1 MSRKVSRRKFLKR
14 FAMASS
20 ATALAWSFEE
30 KALLAASTVRAPRPA
45 SEPSTKGLPTG
56 KIGDLTISRI
66 LAGGNLIS
74 GFAHSRDL
82 IYVSSLLR
90 QYFTDEKVWET
101 LQLCEEN
108 GVNTAILRLD
118 DHCLRIPDGSRNDLG
133 GNMQWIAQCKLTEK
147 DWKSDMLRAI
157 DNGAHA
163 AYLHGGVAEGLLG
176 DGKMDTIAKAVDLIK
191 QNGVPAGVAG
201 HAIEVPIACE
211 KAGIDVDF
219 YLKTLNAK
227 NYWSAG
233 RMPRHDSVWAET
245 PEKTIE
251 FMKNVKKPWIAYKVL
266 GAGAIHPKEGFKY
279 VFDNG
284 ADFACVGMFDFQV
297 VEDAIIARNAL
308 SNVKRSRPWRG

>member
-1 MSRKVSRRKFLKR
+1 
-14 FAMASS
+14 MASS
-20 ATALAWSFEE
+20 GAALAWSFEE
-30 KALLAASTVRAPRPA
+30 KALLAASTAGAPGPA
-45 SEPSTKGLPTG
+45 SERSTKGLPTG

-66 LAGGNLIS
+66 LVGGNLIS

-118 DHCLRIPDGSRNDLG
+118 DHCLRILDGYWNDRG
-133 GNMQWIAQCKLTEK
+133 GRMQWIAQCKLNEK
-147 DWKSDMLRAI
+147 DWKSDMLQAI

-163 AYLHGGVAEGLLG
+163 AYLHGGVAEGLLA
-176 DGKMDTIAKAVDLIK
+176 DNKIDTIAKAVDLIK

-211 KAGIDVDF
+211 KAGIAVDF
-219 YLKTLNAK
+219 YMKTLNAK

-233 RMPRHDSVWAET
+233 IMPRHDSVWAET

-251 FMKNVKKPWIAYKVL
+251 FMKNVRKPWIAYKVL

-297 VEDAIIARNAL
+297 VEDVIIARDAL
-308 SNVKRSRPWRG
+308 NTVKRSRPWRG

>member
-1 MSRKVSRRKFLKR
+1 MSRKVSRRKFLR
-14 FAMASS
+14 RSAMASTG
-20 ATALAWSFEE
+20 AALAWSFEE
-30 KALLAASTVRAPRPA
+30 KALLAAGTGRAPGPA
-45 SEPSTKGLPTG
+45 SERSTRGLPTG
-56 KIGDLTISRI
+56 RIGDLTISRI
-66 LAGGNLIS
+66 LVGGNLIS

-82 IYVSSLLR
+82 IYASSLLR

-118 DHCLRIPDGSRNDLG
+118 DHCLRILDGYWNDLG
-133 GNMQWIAQCKLTEK
+133 GKMQWIAQCKLTEK

-163 AYLHGGVAEGLLG
+163 AFLHGGVAEGLLG

-201 HAIEVPIACE
+201 HSIEVPIACE

-219 YLKTLNAK
+219 YMKTLNAK

-297 VEDAIIARNAL
+297 VEDVIIARNAL